1 MKAHT
6 LYLVSHTHTD
16 FGCTDYAGILYRLH
30 RKIIDRAIEMC
41 GENAH
46 LPDPARF
53 RWTCE
58 VSEITLD
65 WLRHASGPQI
75 DRFRTLHEAGLM
87 GLVCVTLDPRST
99 GTRLLS
105 WARWTEASRG
115 IATTALL
122 GLRYG
127 GPLVQPGGAIVVVA
141 APGPSDPASEAAHG
155 ILLGLS
161 RGASGGFAARGIR
174 VNRVATDFTRNAADQ
189 AEAVA
194 FLVSDAAR
202 FVTGADIGRGRQ
214 EER

>member
-1 MKAHT
+1 MPRIA
-6 LYLVSHTHTD
+6 V
-16 FGCTDYAGILYRLH
+16 FGPTSELAEA
-30 RKIIDRAIEMC
+30 IIDCLSRQDGQVVRVAPAAFNSLAPANEDAIAAAFD
-41 GENAH
+41 GLGA
-46 LPDPARF
+46 
-53 RWTCE
+53 
-58 VSEITLD
+58 IT
-65 WLRHASGPQI
+65 A
-75 DRFRTLHEAGLM
+75 
-87 GLVCVTLDPRST
+87 LVCVTLDPRST
-99 GTRLLS
+99 GTGLLS

-122 GLRYG
+122 GLRHG
-127 GPLVQPGGAIVVVA
+127 GPLVQPGGAIVLVA